1 MSETYSVLVHLQ
13 RTVVLD
19 AYVSVPVTEELLR
32 QEADGSHRLN
42 TDKLFAAARELG
54 NDRRVDW
61 QVESSD
67 TQVHGIQK
75 PLPEDR
81 VTFNPFLADGAADES
96 PDQEQNPGCATTT
109 EVATAPQTK
118 MAATHSV
125 AAILD

>member
-1 MSETYSVLVHLQ
+1 MQQVLRYCITLGMHRLQPSRLMCETYSVLVHLQ

-81 VTFNPFLADGAADES
+81 VTFNPFLADGEADES
-96 PDQEQNPGCATTT
+96 PDQKQNPD
-109 EVATAPQTK
+109 Q
-118 MAATHSV
+118 S
-125 AAILD
+125 

>member
-32 QEADGSHRLN
+32 EEADGTHRLN

-81 VTFNPFLADGAADES
+81 VTFNPFLANGAAGEHPDPTQN
-96 PDQEQNPGCATTT
+96 PDQ
-109 EVATAPQTK
+109 
-118 MAATHSV
+118 S
-125 AAILD
+125 